1 MSKFKTVCGVIAF
14 VLFFLM
20 LGAVGA
26 IEQDIVPLFP
36 GMVRVFALMSLW
48 VLFCNLAGAF
58 GYTEPERRKPR
69 EVRREDPVAR
79 TGRTSRQSPCPSGR
93 AKNYR

>member
-26 IEQDIVPLFP
+26 IEQDIVPLFS
-36 GMVRVFALMSLW
+36 GMVRVFALMALW

-58 GYTEPERRKPR
+58 DYTEPERRKPR

>member
-36 GMVRVFALMSLW
+36 GMVRVFALMALW

-58 GYTEPERRKPR
+58 DYGVERPR
-69 EVRREDPVAR
+69 RGSSIEVL
-79 TGRTSRQSPCPSGR
+79 
-93 AKNYR
+93 K